1 MTLVPPTRSLVLPV
15 LALALAF
22 GGPLAL
28 ASSVAFAD
36 DGLAAWKTEP
46 GVDVPSYAVTEPVRS
61 DLNVDSLVLM
71 CEPAG
76 DTPVLQLQLYL
87 TDDGPLLP
95 RGAKAESL
103 KGEPR
108 AELAIDGRVFP
119 VGLFFADDHVVVAD
133 TDTDRVPRLS
143 EGLVDA
149 LQNGRHLT
157 MRLDLLAEP
166 KGRPAAF
173 DGTLEVDLASKAIA
187 AVRRCASTPALSFAT
202 H

>member
-1 MTLVPPTRSLVLPV
+1 MTPALPTRPILLPV

-22 GGPLAL
+22 AGSL
-28 ASSVAFAD
+28 AFAD

-46 GVDVPSYAVTEPVRS
+46 GVATPSYAVAEPSRN
-61 DLNVDSLVLM
+61 DLNVDSIVLM
-71 CEPAG
+71 CEPSGEA
-76 DTPVLQLQLYL
+76 TPVLQLQLYL

-95 RGAKAESL
+95 RGAKAEAL

-133 TDTDRVPRLS
+133 ADQDRTPRLS
-143 EGLVDA
+143 EKLVDA
-149 LQNGRHLT
+149 LQNGRHLV

-166 KGRPAAF
+166 AGKPAAF
-173 DGTLEVDLASKAIA
+173 DGTLEVELAPKAIA
-187 AVRRCASTPALSFAT
+187 AVRRCATAPALSLAT